1 MKRKVF
7 SVIGLVVVAI
17 GVYSFVIS
25 NQDDIPI
32 ETRTQNIKELVHD
45 YSVGNIKEQSA
56 SITSQQLI
64 VTNSDDRQLIYD
76 LPKDDFFVSIAPYV
90 EETHPCAVH
99 SLTGCRGEMANEEFN
114 VYIEDSEGNVIVD
127 KTMKSQSNGFIDLW
141 VPRDKEYHV
150 TIAQDG
156 KTVESDF
163 STFESDNT
171 CITTMQ
177 LTDHKDV

>member
-1 MKRKVF
+1 MKRKAF
-7 SVIGLVVVAI
+7 SLIGLGVAAI
-17 GVYSFVIS
+17 GVYSFAVS
-25 NQDDIPI
+25 NQDEVPK
-32 ETRTQNIKELVHD
+32 ETETQNIKELVHD
-45 YSVGNIKEQSA
+45 YSLGKIKEQSA

-64 VTNSDDRQLIYD
+64 VTNNDDRQLTYD

-127 KTMKSQSNGFIDLW
+127 KAMKSQSNGFIDLW
-141 VPRDKEYHV
+141 VPRDKKYHI

-177 LTDHKDV
+177 LTDNKDV

>member
-1 MKRKVF
+1 M
-7 SVIGLVVVAI
+7 
-17 GVYSFVIS
+17 
-25 NQDDIPI
+25 
-32 ETRTQNIKELVHD
+32 
-45 YSVGNIKEQSA
+45 
-56 SITSQQLI
+56 
-64 VTNSDDRQLIYD
+64 
-76 LPKDDFFVSIAPYV
+76 
-90 EETHPCAVH
+90 
-99 SLTGCRGEMANEEFN
+99 TGCRGEMANEEFN

-177 LTDHKDV
+177 LKENKNA